1 MKVSKQARRDAKTL
15 FNVCRVEGVLDEAK
29 IRQTVTLVIAQKPRG
44 YVSTLTHLQRLVKLD
59 IDRRTARVENAVE
72 TTPAQMESIKATLAQ
87 KYGPGMNVTFVIN
100 PALLGGVKVKAGS
113 DIYDGSVAGR
123 LAALNDTL

>member
-1 MKVSKQARRDAKTL
+1 MKVSKQARRDGKTL
-15 FNVCRVEGVLDEAK
+15 FNACCVNGVLDEAK
-29 IRQTVTLVIAQKPRG
+29 VRQTVTAVIAQKPRG
-44 YVSTLTHLQRLVKLD
+44 YAGTLTHLQRLVKLD
-59 IDRRTARVENAVE
+59 IARRTARVENAVE
-72 TTPAQMESIKATLAQ
+72 STPAQMDAIKAALTQ
-87 KYGPGMNVTFVIN
+87 KYGPGMNVTFSVN

>member
-1 MKVSKQARRDAKTL
+1 MKVSKQARRDGKTL
-15 FNVCRVEGVLDEAK
+15 FNACCVNGILDETK
-29 IRQTVTLVIAQKPRG
+29 IRQAVTLVIAQKPRA

-72 TTPAQMESIKATLAQ
+72 CTPLQRSAIEAALAQ
-87 KYGPGMNVTFVIN
+87 KYGPGMNVTYSVN
-100 PALLGGVKVKAGS
+100 PALLGGLKVKAGS

-123 LAALNDTL
+123 LAALNDNL